1 MSLFGLFDTRSLN
14 NPAIPLTSAALLDV
28 LGGTRVDS
36 GMLVSEKSSLSM
48 AVVYRCTAL
57 ISSVAAALP
66 LRTYRS
72 GTKDLVPSQLLAD
85 PHPDYTSYELWRLSY
100 VHRCLWGN
108 SYLQKQRDS
117 VGRVKALW
125 PMSPDR
131 MAVGKVAPSDAN
143 PSGKVFQYT
152 DDNGKRIPLTAREVL
167 HIPGLGYDGIT
178 GVSPI
183 RMAAQAIGIGQAAE
197 AYSAKLFGSGNLLSG
212 ILQTE
217 QRINQVDAERL
228 QARWRSMVGGL
239 SRAHDVAVLDSG
251 AKFQSLTMP
260 AADAEMLKSREFQ
273 VTEIARFYGVP
284 PFLTQEQ
291 HRATSWGTGLEQQAI
306 GWVKFDLHAQWLA
319 PTEQRISKEL
329 TLTNV
334 DVKYDIDRL
343 MRGDSTARAAFYN
356 IMRQTGAFSAND
368 IRDMENMPP
377 VSGGD
382 SRLQPL
388 NMAPLGTPP
397 AQMGTTGGG
406 NQAGGPADNGPGDG
420 DGGN

>member
-1 MSLFGLFDTRSLN
+1 LFGLFETRSLN

-36 GMLVSEKSSLSM
+36 GMLVSERSALSM

-66 LRTYRS
+66 LRTYQS
-72 GTKDLVPSQLLAD
+72 GTKDLVPSRLLED
-85 PHPDYTSYELWRLSY
+85 PHPDYTAYDLWRLSY

-108 SYLQKQRDS
+108 SYFQKQRDS
-117 VGRVKALW
+117 VGRVTALW
-125 PMSPDR
+125 PLSPDR
-131 MAVGKVAPSDAN
+131 VAVGRVAPSDGN
-143 PSGKVFQYT
+143 PWGKVFQYT
-152 DDNGKRIPLTAREVL
+152 DEDGTRTALTPREVL
-167 HIPGLGYDGIT
+167 HIPGLGYDGVC
-178 GVSPI
+178 GVSPV
-183 RMAAQAIGIGQAAE
+183 RLAAQAIGIGQAAE

-217 QRINQVDAERL
+217 QRLQPADAERL

-260 AADAEMLKSREFQ
+260 AADAEMLASREFQ

-291 HRATSWGTGLEQQAI
+291 HRSTSWGTGLEQQAI

-343 MRGDSTARAAFYN
+343 MRGDSVARAQFYN
-356 IMRQTGAFSAND
+356 VMRQTGAFSAND
-368 IRDMENMPP
+368 IRDLENLPP
-377 VSGGD
+377 VEGGD
-382 SRLQPL
+382 TRLQPL

-397 AQMGTTGGG
+397 QQMGTTGGHG
-406 NQAGGPADNGPGDG
+406 DGGDGGGFGDG
-420 DGGN
+420 DPGGGGG